1 MLWLNDPIRRRVAAA
16 VVMFV
21 LALSARVHLAY
32 SGRIEYD
39 EKNYARAAVQYSNH
53 LKSGDLGFITQNDY
67 NYEHP
72 PFNKLVYALALLP

>member
-1 MLWLNDPIRRRVAAA
+1 MLWLDRAYQIVMLNQPMRRRVGVAA
-16 VVMFV
+16 VIFL

-39 EKNYARAAVQYSNH
+39 EKDYAKAAVQYSNH
-53 LKSGDLGFITQNDY
+53 LKSGDLGLIVRDNY

-72 PFNKLVYALALLP
+72 AFR